1 MMGPAC
7 GFNAQLV
14 FYVVLQ
20 SHPSIGEIMNLP
32 KGALLRGAV
41 AGLLHYNNLLLTKGF
56 LAGAYA
62 VRLSVL
68 QLCFLSCGSLV
79 SFELT

>member
-1 MMGPAC
+1 
-7 GFNAQLV
+7 
-14 FYVVLQ
+14 
-20 SHPSIGEIMNLP
+20 MNLP

-41 AGLLHYNNLLLTKGF
+41 AGLLHYNNLLPTKGF
-56 LAGAYA
+56 PAGAYA

-68 QLCFLSCGSLV
+68 QLCFLSCGLLV